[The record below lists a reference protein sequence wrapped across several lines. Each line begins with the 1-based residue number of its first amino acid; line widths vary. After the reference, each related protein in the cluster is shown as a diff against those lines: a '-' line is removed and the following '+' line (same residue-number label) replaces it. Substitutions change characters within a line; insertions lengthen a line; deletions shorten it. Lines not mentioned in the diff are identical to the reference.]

1 MGDTK
6 TTMDSPMTAEKA
18 KAIEESMALA
28 AAEELINA
36 SEKQQLA
43 SVIEQ
48 SKELAAMRPKTQEEE
63 LESLNRAVEESV
75 IVESQAHAAM
85 LEAEVPKSEQDEKA
99 AVAQASDDSLQGERE
114 AAQKLQSQFEAEA
127 NYQSVLEMQ
136 EVASVADAFEASTAQ
151 LQDKHDAKV
160 AARAMRQE
168 KVGLLQDIRAD
179 ADVAR
184 EMQDTPVVA

>member
-1 MGDTK
+1 MGTEFD

-18 KAIEESMALA
+18 KAIEES
-28 AAEELINA
+28 E
-36 SEKQQLA
+36 
-43 SVIEQ
+43 
-48 SKELAAMRPKTQEEE
+48 ELAAMRPKTQEEE